1 MDPRI
6 EKIFKLP
13 RYQRALLLVL
23 LIALIGAGFYF
34 LVYSAQLEEVARLE
48 REQETLTRRLE
59 ENRRIARN
67 LDQVRAE
74 YESLQQQLAKALIE
88 LPNEKEIP
96 TLLTNIS
103 NLAREQGLEI
113 LLFKPMGEINRG
125 FYAEVPVDIRLV
137 GSYHDVA
144 MFFHNVGQLPRIVN
158 ISNLSMESARREG
171 GSSLLRVD
179 CRATTFRFVENPPES
194 KGG

>member
-13 RYQRALLLVL
+13 RYQRILLLVL
-23 LIALIGAGFYF
+23 VVALIGAGFYF
-34 LVYSAQLEEVARLE
+34 LIYSVQLEEVAQLE

-113 LLFKPMGEINRG
+113 LLFKPMGEVNRG

-144 MFFHNVGQLPRIVN
+144 MFFYNVGQLPRIVN

-171 GSSLLRVD
+171 GPAQLRVD
-179 CRATTFRFVENPPES
+179 CRATTFRFVETPAES